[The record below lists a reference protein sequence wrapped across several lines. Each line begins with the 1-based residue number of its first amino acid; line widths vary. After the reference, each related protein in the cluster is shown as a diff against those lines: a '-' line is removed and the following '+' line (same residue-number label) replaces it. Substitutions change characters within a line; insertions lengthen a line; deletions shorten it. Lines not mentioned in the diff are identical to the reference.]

1 MPAKLPRAQDEV
13 RRGRGVL
20 QRMHDRA
27 FAALVGLGANH
38 LYSPSPSAGKRG
50 KIKGGSDEGASD
62 MAEWFVAK
70 ASDLPE
76 GDRRIVTAGND
87 EIGVFHH
94 GGAYYAYSN
103 YCVHS
108 GGPACEGIMINKVVD
123 LIDADRT
130 YQGQTFSDEM
140 HFVCPWH
147 GYEYELT
154 TGRCAGDHRLKLKK
168 YNVVRRGDDIYVV
181 A

>member
-1 MPAKLPRAQDEV
+1 
-13 RRGRGVL
+13 
-20 QRMHDRA
+20 
-27 FAALVGLGANH
+27 
-38 LYSPSPSAGKRG
+38 
-50 KIKGGSDEGASD
+50 

-70 ASDLPE
+70 ASDLPD
-76 GDRRIVTAGND
+76 GDRRIVVTGKD
-87 EIGVFHH
+87 EIGVFHQ

-108 GGPACEGIMINKVVD
+108 GGPACEGILINKVVD
-123 LIDADRT
+123 LIAEDRT

-147 GYEYELT
+147 GYEYELA
-154 TGRCAGDHRLKLKK
+154 TGRCVGDRKLKLKK
-168 YNVVRRGDDIYVV
+168 YEVVRRGGDIYVV